1 MRLFGASLTQQ
12 QSTRREEVGR
22 DAQGAQDER
31 VARLTLALLCLSILS
46 PTMQL
51 SSPPSLSA
59 AEGSRAEPSSMTP
72 SIPPSLASDVQRAL
86 SEQMGAAVQ
95 ARWCAASL
103 QAELDEGTLDQLR
116 THLARQQEADSSSNN
131 NNNNDNNQSVPPAL
145 LTACRDACW
154 ARLLHSSFLHP
165 CMGARRLPAN
175 IASQNRTTL
184 AGLHVLQLVECVD
197 VAHSNAELADRSS
210 NNSNASGGR
219 LWKMVLTDGDGSYF
233 AMERHTCAELTQQAM
248 KPGVKVS
255 TRSQHA
261 A

>member
-1 MRLFGASLTQQ
+1 
-12 QSTRREEVGR
+12 
-22 DAQGAQDER
+22 
-31 VARLTLALLCLSILS
+31 
-46 PTMQL
+46 MQL

-59 AEGSRAEPSSMTP
+59 GLGSAAEGGRSSP
-72 SIPPSLASDVQRAL
+72 SIPLYLSAAVQRAL
-86 SEQMGAAVQ
+86 SEQMGASVQ

-103 QAELDEGTLDQLR
+103 QAELDEGTLGQLR
-116 THLARQQEADSSSNN
+116 AHLVRQQEADSS
-131 NNNNDNNQSVPPAL
+131 NNNNDSNQSVPPAL

-154 ARLLHSSFLHP
+154 VRLLHSSFLHP
-165 CMGARRLPAN
+165 CLGGRRLPAN
-175 IASQNRTTL
+175 ITSQNRTTL

-210 NNSNASGGR
+210 SNSNASGGR

-255 TRSQHA
+255 TRSQHDA
-261 A
+261 